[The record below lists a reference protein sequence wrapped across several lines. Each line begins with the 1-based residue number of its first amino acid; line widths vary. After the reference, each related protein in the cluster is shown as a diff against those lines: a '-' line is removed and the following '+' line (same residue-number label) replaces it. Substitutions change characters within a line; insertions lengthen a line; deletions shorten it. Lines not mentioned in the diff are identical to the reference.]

1 MPLLVLVLVVRR
13 FDRSAKTFR
22 YSTENNA
29 WILIS
34 SSVTND
40 SISKSRVSNWCLR
53 YNFKWFI
60 IDNVKISPVKVFFS
74 HLIIYCIQLYTYVCM
89 WKVVSRK
96 LLRPLATL
104 EWTKRT
110 NGTGYLEKICRN
122 LFNRKWFLT
131 VFLTV
136 FLTCKHTTGL
146 NINCIKRT
154 LWAFACTTY
163 SKAVYIYYYE
173 KCNFTCIIIYIYL
186 YLFTVLTFTIFTFRS
201 FEIILSKS
209 Y

>member
-1 MPLLVLVLVVRR
+1 MPLLVSVVRR

-40 SISKSRVSNWCLR
+40 SISKSRASNWCLC

-60 IDNVKISPVKVFFS
+60 IDNAEDIASKDILFTPNSK
-74 HLIIYCIQLYTYVCM
+74 
-89 WKVVSRK
+89 KK
-96 LLRPLATL
+96 LFQPLATL

-110 NGTGYLEKICRN
+110 NGIGYVEK
-122 LFNRKWFLT
+122 
-131 VFLTV
+131 TV
-136 FLTCKHTTGL
+136 FLTCKHTTRL
-146 NINCIKRT
+146 NINCKKT
-154 LWAFACTTY
+154 LWALACTSY
-163 SKAVYIYYYE
+163 SRAVYIYYYD
-173 KCNFTCIIIYIYL
+173 KCSFTCIIIYIFL
-186 YLFTVLTFTIFTFRS
+186 YLFTILAFTIFTFRS
-201 FEIILSKS
+201 FEIILLKS